1 MMFLDTVL
9 VSFINFEH
17 ISQLV
22 LVFLMLAL
30 NKLMFDVI
38 IFKFLL
44 FQHSVE
50 QK

>member
-1 MMFLDTVL
+1 MFLDAVL
-9 VSFINFEH
+9 VSFINSGH

-30 NKLMFDVI
+30 NRLMFDVI

-44 FQHSVE
+44 FQYSVE